1 MTESAMPRS
10 ATISSWLGK
19 FAPSCAL
26 AGIVGIHLGVVPPMG
41 GYLFY
46 AIGMLTALLA
56 IAFSIVGFIINRAD
70 LSDRAR
76 TSFWL
81 GLASGTL
88 MWTITMAVA
97 FAAPDMGAAPPIND
111 ISTDL
116 EDPPEFASSSDVPD
130 FEGRDMSYPP
140 DFIPIVRESY
150 PDLDTIRTSG
160 SPEAAFDRAVTTA
173 EALGWDVVYRSPD
186 TGTFDARESST
197 LFQFVDDV
205 TVRVRAGADG
215 EVLIDVRSK
224 SRDGRGDLGV
234 NAARIRSFSEAFGD

>member
-1 MTESAMPRS
+1 MPRT

-26 AGIVGIHLGVVPPMG
+26 AGILGIHLGVVPPIG

-46 AIGMLTALLA
+46 MIGMLTAMFA
-56 IAFSIVGFIINRAD
+56 IVFSIAGFIINRAD

-76 TSFWL
+76 TSYWL

-88 MWTITMAVA
+88 MFTITMAVA
-97 FAAPDMGAAPPIND
+97 FAAPDMGTAPPIND

-140 DFIPIVRESY
+140 EFIPIVRESY
-150 PDLDTIRTSG
+150 PDLHTIRTSG
-160 SPEAAFDRAVTTA
+160 SPEAAFDKAVTTA
-173 EALGWDVVYRSPD
+173 QALGWDIVHRSPD

-197 LFQFVDDV
+197 LFEFVDDM
-205 TVRVRAGADG
+205 TVRVRAGAGD

-234 NAARIRSFSEAFGD
+234 NAARIRAFSEAFGG